1 MRTIKTHY
9 EIDGEMIPCFEV
21 DNEAGVIVRIAPYYH
36 YIGQTTCLMSEFI
49 DGEKNS
55 TEEYSIEFD
64 SLNGAQA
71 LRLATEFSAYLKH

>member
-9 EIDGEMIPCFEV
+9 E
-21 DNEAGVIVRIAPYYH
+21 
-36 YIGQTTCLMSEFI
+36 I

-64 SLNGAQA
+64 SLTGAQA
-71 LRLATEFSAYLKH
+71 LKLATEFSAYLRH